1 MKEFEELVQ
10 DCELFEENVHDA
22 ERILKLKKVPQRYFD
37 ELGTSSV
44 DVVRK
49 ELKSIIDDNKAQIT
63 SSAARMEA
71 IAATHGFK
79 VEDYYVAKGLQEAT
93 ENEDSVWKK
102 KADKYLE
109 SVRPC
114 KRIRGNV
121 TTIVP
126 VGASGFNGS
135 VNHDTDG
142 DIDVL
147 DESAKPDIG
156 DTSYN
161 KLNVFTESDDNNDK
175 EKPCKVIQPRT
186 IKVSSFIVPADFAIL
201 MKPHQSSAVVQILTS
216 VAVQKSGFLLAHSMG
231 LGKTLTTIAA
241 LQAMSTAVPNLRI
254 AVICPKS
261 LLNHWY
267 TEMEKWD
274 DYITFFFYQPI
285 ETDDALQLRRWTKR
299 GGVIIISHNRFTKMT
314 LEDGFGSDML
324 VVDEAH
330 LMKNPS
336 TQLYE
341 AMTRHTEPKLL
352 LTGSPLQNHLTEY
365 FSMIKLIK
373 PDLITDA
380 DFRKD
385 FAKVIDRGAFAGATS
400 KELKAARTQIAVLT
414 RLTEPYVHRRSA
426 AALKESLKPMKEYK
440 LSYIAPYSKD
450 IKSPLERSNETITQS
465 LNVKVKLGC
474 ILLDSIAKSK
484 DKVLVFSR
492 RKDVLTTLQK
502 QRAGL
507 FMDGDTLSKTRHEL
521 VELFQTSPYADRR
534 DTNIFYMTTK
544 VGGVGL
550 NLHAANRII
559 ILDPSW
565 NPVDDKQACFR
576 VFRYGQTKTV
586 RVYRFIVAH
595 SIEERIYR
603 LAVHKNLAACR
614 IIDDKEVNR
623 HFTEDQLMVLD
634 KFEHETLDTTGDK
647 ALDRVIH
654 NFTVSSHDV
663 LFADSESEK
672 LSDEEKNDADNEFN
686 RIQYLSPRYFEG
698 SDNLYG
704 KHDITF
710 DDGSLISPLPP
721 VFTSYALPGSN
732 LSTWQ
737 PLMPYSPSL
746 THYTLEIKGV
756 EGVDYQDTMMV
767 DASFTQTDN
776 WAVKLQCSG
785 SFRMRCK
792 SGIKSMESEWS
803 EWSAIVTV

>member
-1 MKEFEELVQ
+1 MKEFEELAQ
-10 DCELFEENVHDA
+10 DCEIFEQNRHDA
-22 ERILKLKKVPQRYFD
+22 ARILNLKKVPKRYFD

-44 DVVRK
+44 DVVKK
-49 ELKSIIDDNKAQIT
+49 ELKSIIDDNKAQIAT
-63 SSAARMEA
+63 STARMEA

-79 VEDYYVAKGLQEAT
+79 VEDYYAAKGLQDAT
-93 ENEDSVWKK
+93 ENEDSAWKK
-102 KADKYLE
+102 EADKYLE

-114 KRIRGNV
+114 KRVRGNV
-121 TTIVP
+121 TTVIP
-126 VGASGFNGS
+126 MGASGFKGS
-135 VNHDTDG
+135 GNDDADG

-147 DESAKPDIG
+147 DETTKPDIG
-156 DTSYN
+156 DASHN
-161 KLNVFTESDDNNDK
+161 KLNVFTQADDDTDK
-175 EKPCKVIQPRT
+175 EKPSKVIPSRT
-186 IKVSSFIVPADFAIL
+186 IKVSSYMVPGNLTTL
-201 MKPHQSSAVVQILTS
+201 MKPHQTSAVVQILNS
-216 VAVQKSGFLLAHSMG
+216 VAVQQSGFLLAHSMG

-254 AVICPKS
+254 VVTCPKS

-267 TEMEKWD
+267 TEMEKWED
-274 DYITFFFYQPI
+274 HVTFFFFQPI
-285 ETDDALQLRRWTKR
+285 ETDDAVQLRRWTKR
-299 GGVIIISHNRFTKMT
+299 GGVVIVSHTRFTKMT
-314 LEDGFGSDML
+314 LEEGFNPDML

-341 AMTRHTEPKLL
+341 AMSRHTEPKLL

-365 FSMIKLIK
+365 YSMIKLIK
-373 PDLITDA
+373 PELITDT

-385 FAKVIDRGAFAGATS
+385 FAKVIDRGAFAGATV

-426 AALKESLKPMKEYK
+426 AALKESLKPMREYK
-440 LSYIAPYSKD
+440 LSYTAPYPKD

-465 LNVKVKLGC
+465 LNVKVKLAC

-492 RKDVLTTLQK
+492 RRDVLTGLKK
-502 QRAGL
+502 QRSGL
-507 FMDGDTLSKTRHEL
+507 FMDGDTQSKTRHEL
-521 VELFQTSPYADRR
+521 VESFQSSPYADKR

-586 RVYRFIVAH
+586 RVYRFVVAH

-634 KFEHETLDTTGDK
+634 KFEHNTLDITGDK

-686 RIQYLSPRYFEG
+686 RIQYLSSRSFEG

-721 VFTSYALPGSN
+721 VFTSWAQPGHN

-737 PLMPYSPSL
+737 ALMPFSPSL
-746 THYTLEIKGV
+746 THYTLEVKGV
-756 EGVDYQDTMMV
+756 EGMDYQDTMKV
-767 DASFTQTDN
+767 AASSTQTDN

-792 SGIKSMESEWS
+792 SGIDSMESEWS